1 MLYVKN
7 HTRSCTQGTR

>member
-7 HTRSCTQGTR
+7 ITLCKH